1 MDQTFAFILLVST
14 FFTASQS
21 TCQKK
26 PSQQVLQ
33 KIEFDHQSVDSK
45 GMHQGVI
52 VDYEF
57 CIPRN
62 QEQVDEIKSIAPE
75 VLISQTSQGRIRCSR
90 EEYLC
95 IVSAAD
101 DKWKE
106 QLYRIAGLDYVKR
119 IIRTYYE

>member
-1 MDQTFAFILLVST
+1 MDQTFALILLVST
-14 FFTASQS
+14 FFAASQ
-21 TCQKK
+21 TNCKQK

-33 KIEFDHQSVDSK
+33 KIEFDHQSIDSK

-62 QEQVDEIKSIAPE
+62 QEQVDEIKSIVPE
-75 VLISQTSQGRIRCSR
+75 ILISQTSPGRIRCSR
-90 EEYLC
+90 EEFLC
-95 IVSAAD
+95 IVSASD
-101 DKWKE
+101 NTWKE
-106 QLYRIAGLDYVKR
+106 KLYRIASLDYVRR

>member
-1 MDQTFAFILLVST
+1 MDQTFALILLVST
-14 FFTASQS
+14 FFAASQ
-21 TCQKK
+21 TNCKQK
-26 PSQQVLQ
+26 PSQQVSQ
-33 KIEFDHQSVDSK
+33 KIEFDHQSIDSK

-62 QEQVDEIKSIAPE
+62 QVFVDEVKSIEPE
-75 VLISQTSQGRIRCSR
+75 LLISQTSQGRIRCSR

-95 IVSAAD
+95 IASARD
-101 DKWKE
+101 ESWKE
-106 QLYRIAGLDYVKR
+106 KLYRIAALDYVKR